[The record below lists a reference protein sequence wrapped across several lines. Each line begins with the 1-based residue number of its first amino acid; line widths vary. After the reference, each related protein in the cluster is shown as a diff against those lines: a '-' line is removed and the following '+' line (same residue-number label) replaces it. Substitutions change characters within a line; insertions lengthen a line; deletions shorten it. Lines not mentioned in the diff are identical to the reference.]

1 MPVSLMST
9 IISGGFIAGI
19 LASRLFFVD
28 TPIRGSNASSSE
40 TTEIIA
46 EASKAQLPAQYAADE
61 LEAFIDRAA
70 LALQSQT
77 PLREVLGYRSKLGA
91 QVYAFYRSSPLGR
104 RIWISELDKPD
115 DRSPRPSSNNQENL
129 TYQEL
134 IMWERLAQ
142 KGGGWCAYATVS
154 NDLKFRPE
162 YVYVK
167 HPRIPAGPDIYISAG
182 FSV

>member
-1 MPVSLMST
+1 MPVSFMST

-19 LASRLFFVD
+19 LASRFFFVE
-28 TPIRGSNASSSE
+28 TPVRGSMSSSGGP
-40 TTEIIA
+40 TEIIA
-46 EASKAQLPAQYAADE
+46 EASNAQLPAQNAADE
-61 LEAFIDRAA
+61 LEAFVDRAA
-70 LALQSQT
+70 MALQSQT

-91 QVYAFYRSSPLGR
+91 QVYAFHRRYPPGR
-104 RIWISELDKPD
+104 RIWISEQKDPGD
-115 DRSPRPSSNNQENL
+115 GSPCPRPNNQENL
-129 TYQEL
+129 TSQEL

-167 HPRIPAGPDIYISAG
+167 QPRLPAGPDIYISAG
-182 FSV
+182 FRV